1 MGPASMDEQ
10 ELCYTDIA
18 TLGRLY
24 RTRAVSP
31 TEATHAVLAR
41 IRRLDQ
47 QLNSFI
53 TVLEQPALE
62 QARQAE
68 AELASGHDHGP
79 LHGVPIS
86 LKDLIDTAGT
96 RTTAASRLW
105 RDRVPATSA
114 TVARRLEQAGAV
126 LIGKCNL
133 LEFAYGIVH
142 PDFGQC
148 NNPWNIQR
156 TSGGSSSGSAASVAA
171 GMGWGSVGTDTG
183 GSIRIPA
190 AYCGIVGLKPTY
202 GRVSLHGICPL
213 SASLDH
219 AGPLARTV
227 ADAAILFEALAGY
240 DPLDPYSIADS
251 VVDDAAAIADGVHG
265 LRLGVVAEHL
275 GADLQPGVA
284 EATWAAVRVLEQAGM
299 HVREIHILNLHAADD
314 ALVAAIMPEATLVH
328 ADWLR
333 DHPASYAVLTRTQLE
348 QGAQI
353 SAVDYLRAQAYRR
366 QLRADM
372 LDTLRD
378 VDVLISPT
386 VAWEAP
392 AEDPPVGE
400 GQGATE
406 ARRTGPYNLTGLP
419 AISVPCG
426 FSPQGLPLG
435 LQIAAAPLAE
445 RRLLRVAHTYEQRAG
460 WFRQHPPTI

>member
-1 MGPASMDEQ
+1 
-10 ELCYTDIA
+10 
-18 TLGRLY
+18 
-24 RTRAVSP
+24 
-31 TEATHAVLAR
+31 
-41 IRRLDQ
+41 
-47 QLNSFI
+47 
-53 TVLEQPALE
+53 
-62 QARQAE
+62 
-68 AELASGHDHGP
+68 
-79 LHGVPIS
+79 VPIS

-105 RDRVPATSA
+105 RNRVPTTNA
-114 TVARRLEQAGAV
+114 TVARRLEQAGAI

-142 PDFGQC
+142 PDYGQC
-148 NNPWNIQR
+148 NNPWDLQR

-171 GMGWGSVGTDTG
+171 GMGWGSIGTDTG

-190 AYCGIVGLKPTY
+190 AYCGVVGLKPTY

-227 ADAAILFEALAGY
+227 ADAAVLFATLAGQ
-240 DPLDPYSIADS
+240 DPLDPHSLADA
-251 VVDDAAAIADGVHG
+251 VDDDAATMTDDVRG
-265 LRLGVVAEHL
+265 LRVGVVAEHM
-275 GADLQPGVA
+275 GADLQAGVA
-284 EATWAAVRVLEQAGM
+284 ETTWAAVRVLEQAGM
-299 HVREIHILNLHAADD
+299 QVREIHIPSLRAADD
-314 ALVAAIMPEATLVH
+314 ALLAAIMPEATLVH

-333 DHPASYAVLTRTQLE
+333 EHPADYAALTRAQLE

-366 QLRADM
+366 RLRADM
-372 LDTLRD
+372 LDALGD
-378 VDVLISPT
+378 VDVLIGPT

-392 AEDPPVGE
+392 VEDPPVGE
-400 GQGATE
+400 GQGAAE

-426 FSPQGLPLG
+426 FGSQGLPLG

-445 RRLLRVAHTYEQRAG
+445 QLLLRVAHTYEQRAG
-460 WFRQHPPTI
+460 WFRQRPLFP

>member
-1 MGPASMDEQ
+1 MEQARMDEQ
-10 ELCYTDIA
+10 GLCYTDIG

-24 RTRAVSP
+24 RTRVISP
-31 TEATHAVLAR
+31 TEATRAVLDR

-47 QLNSFI
+47 RLNSFI
-53 TVLEQPALE
+53 TVLEQPALQ
-62 QARQAE
+62 QARKAE
-68 AELASGHDHGP
+68 TELASGHDRGP
-79 LHGVPIS
+79 LHGVPVS

-105 RDRVPATSA
+105 RDRVPKTSA
-114 TVARRLEQAGAV
+114 TVAQRLDQAGAV

-142 PDFGQC
+142 PDYGQC
-148 NNPWNIQR
+148 NNPWDIQR

-227 ADAAILFEALAGY
+227 ADAAILFAALAGY
-240 DPLDPYSIADS
+240 DPLDPHSLTDS
-251 VVDDAAAIADGVHG
+251 LASDASAITGEVRG
-265 LRLGVVAEHL
+265 LRLGVVAEHM
-275 GADLQPGVA
+275 GADLQPAVA

-299 HVREIHILNLHAADD
+299 HVRQIRIVSLPAADD
-314 ALVAAIMPEATLVH
+314 ALLAAIMPEARLVH
-328 ADWLR
+328 ADGLR
-333 DHPASYAVLTRTQLE
+333 DHPADYAALTRAQLE

-353 SAVDYLRAQAYRR
+353 SALDYLCAQAYRR

-372 LDTLRD
+372 LDALRQ

-392 AEDPPVGE
+392 SEDPPVGE

-419 AISVPCG
+419 AISLPCG
-426 FSPQGLPLG
+426 FSSQGLPLG

-445 RRLLRVAHTYEQRAG
+445 QLLLRVAHTYEKLAG
-460 WFRQHPPTI
+460 WFRQHPYP

>member
-1 MGPASMDEQ
+1 MDEQ

-24 RTRAVSP
+24 RARVVSP
-31 TEATHAVLAR
+31 TEATRAVLDR
-41 IRRLDQ
+41 IGRLDQ

-62 QARQAE
+62 QARRAE
-68 AELASGHDHGP
+68 AELASGHDRGP
-79 LHGVPIS
+79 LHGVPVS

-142 PDFGQC
+142 PDYGQC
-148 NNPWNIQR
+148 NNPWNVGR

-190 AYCGIVGLKPTY
+190 AYCGVVGLKPTY

-227 ADAAILFEALAGY
+227 ADAAILFEALAGH
-240 DPLDPYSIADS
+240 DPLDPHSIDGPPGHFS
-251 VVDDAAAIADGVHG
+251 AAKAVAALTDEARG
-265 LRLGVVAEHL
+265 LRLGVVAEHM

-299 HVREIHILNLHAADD
+299 RVREIQIVSLHAADD
-314 ALVAAIMPEATLVH
+314 ALLAAIMPEATLVH

-333 DHPASYAVLTRTQLE
+333 DHPADYAALTRAQIE

-353 SAVDYLRAQAYRR
+353 SAVDYLRAQAYRQR
-366 QLRADM
+366 LRADM
-372 LDTLRD
+372 LDALRT

-386 VAWEAP
+386 VAWAAP
-392 AEDPPVGE
+392 AEDPPVSE

-419 AISVPCG
+419 ALSVPCG
-426 FSPQGLPLG
+426 FDSQGLPLG

-445 RRLLRVAHTYEQRAG
+445 QLLLQVAHTYEQRAG
-460 WFRQHPPTI
+460 WFRQRPLAL

>member
-1 MGPASMDEQ
+1 MEMARMDEQ
-10 ELCYTDIA
+10 ELCFTDIA

-31 TEATHAVLAR
+31 TEATRAVLDR
-41 IRRLDQ
+41 IRRLDGR
-47 QLNSFI
+47 LNSFI

-62 QARQAE
+62 QARVAE
-68 AELASGHDHGP
+68 AELLRGHDRGP

-105 RDRVPATSA
+105 RDRVPTTSA

-142 PDFGQC
+142 PDYGQC
-148 NNPWNIQR
+148 NNPWDTQR

-190 AYCGIVGLKPTY
+190 SYCGVVGLKPTY
-202 GRVSLHGICPL
+202 GRISLHGICPL
-213 SASLDH
+213 SVSLDH
-219 AGPLARTV
+219 AGPLTRTV
-227 ADAAILFEALAGY
+227 ADAAILFDALAGY
-240 DPLDPYSIADS
+240 DSLDPHSLADT
-251 VVDDAAAIADGVHG
+251 VADNTAAITDGVRG
-265 LRLGVVAEHL
+265 LRLGVVVEHL
-275 GADLQPGVA
+275 GADLHPGVA
-284 EATWAAVRVLEQAGM
+284 EATWAAARELEQAGVY
-299 HVREIHILNLHAADD
+299 VREVQIAGLHAADD
-314 ALVAAIMPEATLVH
+314 ALLAAVMPEATLVH

-333 DHPASYAVLTRTQLE
+333 DQPDDYAALTRAQLE

-353 SAVDYLRAQAYRR
+353 SAVDYLRAQAYRQ
-366 QLRADM
+366 QLRAAM
-372 LDTLRD
+372 LATLRD

-392 AEDPPVGE
+392 AEDPPLEG

-406 ARRTGPYNLTGLP
+406 ARRSGPYNLTGLP

-426 FSPQGLPLG
+426 FGPQGLPLG

-445 RRLLRVAHTYEQRAG
+445 QLLLRVAHAYEQRAG
-460 WFRQHPPTI
+460 WFRQHPRSF

>member
-1 MGPASMDEQ
+1 MEPTTMDDQ

-18 TLGRLY
+18 TLGRRY
-24 RTRAVSP
+24 RSRVLSPVEATRAV
-31 TEATHAVLAR
+31 LDR
-41 IRRLDQ
+41 IGRLDGR
-47 QLNSFI
+47 LNSFI
-53 TVLEQPALE
+53 TVLEESALE

-68 AELASGHDHGP
+68 AELSRGVDRGP

-105 RDRVPATSA
+105 RDRVPTTTA
-114 TVARRLEQAGAV
+114 TVAHRLEQAGAV

-142 PDFGQC
+142 PDYGQC
-148 NNPWNIQR
+148 NNPWDLAR

-171 GMGWGSVGTDTG
+171 GMGWGSIGTDTG

-190 AYCGIVGLKPTY
+190 AYCGVVGLKPTY

-213 SASLDH
+213 SSSLDH

-227 ADAAILFEALAGY
+227 ADAAILLGAIAGH
-240 DPLDPYSIADS
+240 DPLDPSSLADPPADYRAALTDS
-251 VVDDAAAIADGVHG
+251 VRG
-265 LRLGVVAEHL
+265 LRMGVVVEHM
-275 GADLQPGVA
+275 GDDLRPGVA
-284 EATWAAVRVLEQAGM
+284 EATWAAVRELEQAGM
-299 HVREIHILNLHAADD
+299 ELREVHVAGLRAADD
-314 ALVAAIMPEATLVH
+314 PLLAVVMAEATLVH
-328 ADWLR
+328 AAWLR
-333 DHPASYAVLTRTQLE
+333 DRPADYASLTREQLE
-348 QGAQI
+348 QGAHI
-353 SAVDYLRAQAYRR
+353 AAVDYLQAQAYRQ
-366 QLRADM
+366 QLRASF
-372 LDTLRD
+372 LDALRD

-400 GQGATE
+400 GDGAIE

-419 AISVPCG
+419 AISVHCG
-426 FSPQGLPLG
+426 FGPQGLPLG

-445 RRLLRVAHTYEQRAG
+445 QLLLWVAHTYEQRAG
-460 WFRQHPPTI
+460 WFRQRPLLA

>member
-1 MGPASMDEQ
+1 MDEQ
-10 ELCYTDIA
+10 ALCYTDIA

-24 RTRAVSP
+24 RTRVISP
-31 TEATHAVLAR
+31 TEATRAVFDR

-47 QLNSFI
+47 RLNSFI

-62 QARQAE
+62 QARRAE
-68 AELASGHDHGP
+68 AELDSGHDRGP

-105 RDRVPATSA
+105 RDRVPTTSA
-114 TVARRLEQAGAV
+114 TVARRLEQAGAI

-142 PDFGQC
+142 PDYGPC
-148 NNPWNIQR
+148 NNPWDLQR

-171 GMGWGSVGTDTG
+171 GMGWGSIGTDTG

-190 AYCGIVGLKPTY
+190 AYCGVVGLKPTY

-227 ADAAILFEALAGY
+227 ADAAVLFAALAGH
-240 DPLDPYSIADS
+240 DPLDPHSLADAAD
-251 VVDDAAAIADGVHG
+251 DDAARMTDDVRG
-265 LRLGVVAEHL
+265 LRVGVVAEHM
-275 GADLQPGVA
+275 GADLQAGVA
-284 EATWAAVRVLEQAGM
+284 EATWAAVHVLEQAGM
-299 HVREIHILNLHAADD
+299 QVREIHILSLHAADE
-314 ALVAAIMPEATLVH
+314 ALLAAIMPEATLVH

-333 DHPASYAVLTRTQLE
+333 DHPADYAALTRAQLE

-366 QLRADM
+366 QLRVDM
-372 LDTLRD
+372 LDALGD

-392 AEDPPVGE
+392 VEDPPVGE

-406 ARRTGPYNLTGLP
+406 ARRSGPYNLTGLP
-419 AISVPCG
+419 AISAPCG
-426 FSPQGLPLG
+426 FGSQGLPLG

-445 RRLLRVAHTYEQRAG
+445 QLLLRVAHTYEQRAG
-460 WFRQHPPTI
+460 WFQQRPLFF

>member
-1 MGPASMDEQ
+1 MDEQ
-10 ELCYTDIA
+10 DLCYTDIT

-24 RTRAVSP
+24 RTHVISPVEATRAV
-31 TEATHAVLAR
+31 LDR

-47 QLNSFI
+47 RLNSFI
-53 TVLEQPALE
+53 TVLEQPALA

-68 AELASGHDHGP
+68 AELASGRDRGP

-105 RDRVPATSA
+105 GDRVPATSA
-114 TVARRLEQAGAV
+114 TVVRRLEQAGAV

-142 PDFGQC
+142 PDYGQC
-148 NNPWNIQR
+148 NNPWDIQR

-190 AYCGIVGLKPTY
+190 AYCGVVGLKPTY

-213 SASLDH
+213 SVSLDH

-227 ADAAILFEALAGY
+227 ADAAILFAALAGY
-240 DPLDPYSIADS
+240 DPLDPHSLAESATDETVAIT
-251 VVDDAAAIADGVHG
+251 DDLRG
-265 LRLGVVAEHL
+265 LRLGIVAEHM

-299 HVREIHILNLHAADD
+299 HVREIQIASLAAADD
-314 ALVAAIMPEATLVH
+314 ALLAAIMPEATLVH

-333 DHPASYAVLTRTQLE
+333 DHPTAYAAPTRAQLE
-348 QGAQI
+348 QGSQI
-353 SAVDYLRAQAYRR
+353 AAVDYLRAQAYRQ

-372 LDTLRD
+372 LGALRE

-392 AEDPPVGE
+392 VEDPPVGQ
-400 GQGATE
+400 GQGADE

-426 FSPQGLPLG
+426 FGSQGLPLG

-445 RRLLRVAHTYEQRAG
+445 HRLLQVAHTYEQRAG
-460 WFRQHPPTI
+460 WFRQHPANVE

>member
-1 MGPASMDEQ
+1 MNEQ

-24 RTRAVSP
+24 RSHAVSPIEATRAV
-31 TEATHAVLAR
+31 LDR
-41 IRRLDQ
+41 IRRLDPR
-47 QLNSFI
+47 LNSFI

-68 AELASGHDHGP
+68 AELLRGQDRGP

-105 RDRVPATSA
+105 RDRVPETSA
-114 TVARRLEQAGAV
+114 TVARRLEEAGAV
-126 LIGKCNL
+126 RIGKCNL

-142 PDFGQC
+142 PDYGQC
-148 NNPWNIQR
+148 NNPWDIQR

-171 GMGWGSVGTDTG
+171 GMGWGSIGTDTG

-190 AYCGIVGLKPTY
+190 AYCGVVGLKPTY

-227 ADAAILFEALAGY
+227 ADAAILFDALAGY
-240 DPLDPYSIADS
+240 DPLDPHSLAEA
-251 VVDDAAAIADGVHG
+251 VAGDATAITDGVQG

-275 GADLQPGVA
+275 GADLQPGLA
-284 EATWAAVRVLEQAGM
+284 EATWAAVRMLEQAGM
-299 HVREIHILNLHAADD
+299 HVREVRIAHLQAADD
-314 ALVAAIMPEATLVH
+314 ALLAAIMPEATLVH
-328 ADWLR
+328 ANWLR
-333 DHPASYAVLTRTQLE
+333 DHPTGYAALTRAQLE
-348 QGAQI
+348 QGAHI
-353 SAVDYLRAQAYRR
+353 SAVDYLRAQAYRQ

-372 LDTLRD
+372 LDVLRN

-392 AEDPPVGE
+392 EEDPPVGE
-400 GQGATE
+400 GQGAAE

-426 FSPQGLPLG
+426 FGSHGLPLG

-445 RRLLRVAHTYEQRAG
+445 QLLLRVAHTYEQRAG
-460 WFRQHPPTI
+460 WFRQRPPSFAQPG

>member
-1 MGPASMDEQ
+1 MDEQ

-24 RTRAVSP
+24 RTRAISP
-31 TEATHAVLAR
+31 TEATRAVLDR
-41 IRRLDQ
+41 IRQLDQ

-62 QARQAE
+62 QARHAE
-68 AELASGHDHGP
+68 AELASGHDRGP
-79 LHGVPIS
+79 LHGVPVS

-142 PDFGQC
+142 PDYGQC
-148 NNPWNIQR
+148 NNPWNIRR

-190 AYCGIVGLKPTY
+190 AYCGVVGLKPTY

-240 DPLDPYSIADS
+240 DPLDPHSLADS
-251 VVDDAAAIADGVHG
+251 VADDAAAITDEVRG
-265 LRLGVVAEHL
+265 LRLGVVAEHM

-284 EATWAAVRVLEQAGM
+284 EATWAAVRTLEQAGM
-299 HVREIHILNLHAADD
+299 HVLEIQIVSLHAADD
-314 ALVAAIMPEATLVH
+314 ALLAAIMPEATLVH

-333 DHPASYAVLTRTQLE
+333 DHPAGYAALTRAQLE

-353 SAVDYLRAQAYRR
+353 SAVDYLRAQVYRQ

-372 LDTLRD
+372 LDALRT

-386 VAWEAP
+386 VAWAAP

-426 FSPQGLPLG
+426 FGPQGLPLG

-445 RRLLRVAHTYEQRAG
+445 QLLLRVAHTYEQRAG
-460 WFRQHPPTI
+460 WFRQRPLSL

>member
-1 MGPASMDEQ
+1 MEQARMDEQ
-10 ELCYTDIA
+10 ALCYTDIA

-24 RTRAVSP
+24 RTRVISP
-31 TEATHAVLAR
+31 TEATRAVLDR

-47 QLNSFI
+47 RLNSFI

-62 QARQAE
+62 QARRAE
-68 AELASGHDHGP
+68 AELADGYDRGP

-114 TVARRLEQAGAV
+114 TVARRLEQAGAI

-142 PDFGQC
+142 PDYGQC
-148 NNPWNIQR
+148 NNPWDIQR
-156 TSGGSSSGSAASVAA
+156 TSGGSSSGSAAAVAA

-190 AYCGIVGLKPTY
+190 AYCGVVGLKPTY

-213 SASLDH
+213 SVSLDH
-219 AGPLARTV
+219 AGPLARSV
-227 ADAAILFEALAGY
+227 ADAAILFAALAGY
-240 DPLDPYSIADS
+240 DPLDPFSLIDS
-251 VVDDAAAIADGVHG
+251 VADDAVVITDEVRG
-265 LRLGVVAEHL
+265 LRLGIVAEHM
-275 GADLQPGVA
+275 GTDLQPGVT

-299 HVREIHILNLHAADD
+299 DVREIHILSLHAADD
-314 ALVAAIMPEATLVH
+314 ALLAAIMPEATLVH

-333 DHPASYAVLTRTQLE
+333 DHSADYAALTRAQLE

-353 SAVDYLRAQAYRR
+353 SAVDYLRAQAYR
-366 QLRADM
+366 QLLRADM
-372 LDTLRD
+372 LDSLRT
-378 VDVLISPT
+378 VDVLMGPT
-386 VAWEAP
+386 VAWAAP
-392 AEDPPVGE
+392 VEDPPVGE
-400 GQGATE
+400 GQGAIE

-445 RRLLRVAHTYEQRAG
+445 QLLLRIAHTYEQRAG
-460 WFRQHPPTI
+460 WFRQHPLSL

>member
-1 MGPASMDEQ
+1 MDEQ
-10 ELCYTDIA
+10 ALCYTDIA

-24 RTRAVSP
+24 RTRALSP
-31 TEATHAVLAR
+31 SEATRAVIER
-41 IRRLDQ
+41 IRRLDRR
-47 QLNSFI
+47 LNSFI

-68 AELASGHDHGP
+68 AELAGGHDRGP

-105 RDRVPATSA
+105 RERVPEASA

-142 PDFGQC
+142 PDYGQC
-148 NNPWNIQR
+148 NNPWDTGR

-190 AYCGIVGLKPTY
+190 AYCGVVGLKPTY

-213 SASLDH
+213 SVSLDH

-227 ADAAILFEALAGY
+227 ADAAILLDALAGY
-240 DPLDPYSIADS
+240 DPLDPHSLADPAMET
-251 VVDDAAAIADGVHG
+251 VTALTGEVRG

-275 GADLQPGVA
+275 GADLEPGVA

-299 HVREIHILNLHAADD
+299 HVREVQIASLPAADD
-314 ALVAAIMPEATLVH
+314 ALLAAIMPEATLVH
-328 ADWLR
+328 AGWLR
-333 DHPASYAVLTRTQLE
+333 EHPEGYAALTRAQLE
-348 QGAQI
+348 QGAHI
-353 SAVDYLRAQAYRR
+353 PAIDYLRAQAYRQ

-372 LDTLRD
+372 LDTLRY
-378 VDVLISPT
+378 VDVLASPS
-386 VAWEAP
+386 VAWAAP
-392 AEDPPVGE
+392 AEDPPVGQ
-400 GQGATE
+400 GQGAIE

-419 AISVPCG
+419 AISLPCG
-426 FSPQGLPLG
+426 FDPQGLPLG
-435 LQIAAAPLAE
+435 MQLAAAPLAE
-445 RRLLRVAHTYEQRAG
+445 PLLLRVAQAYEQRAG
-460 WFRQHPPTI
+460 WFRQRPRLE

>member
-1 MGPASMDEQ
+1 MVQAPMDEQ

-24 RTRAVSP
+24 RAHVITP
-31 TEATHAVLAR
+31 TEATRAVLDR
-41 IRRLDQ
+41 IGRLDRR
-47 QLNSFI
+47 LNSFI
-53 TVLEQPALE
+53 RVLEQSALQ

-68 AELASGHDHGP
+68 AELAGGRDRGP

-86 LKDLIDTAGT
+86 LKDIIDTAGT

-114 TVARRLEQAGAV
+114 TVARRLQEAGAV

-142 PDFGQC
+142 PDYGQC
-148 NNPWNIQR
+148 NNPWDTQR

-190 AYCGIVGLKPTY
+190 SYCGVVGLKPTY

-219 AGPLARTV
+219 AGPLARSV
-227 ADAAILFEALAGY
+227 ADAAILFAALAGH
-240 DPLDPYSIADS
+240 DPLDPLSLP
-251 VVDDAAAIADGVHG
+251 DAVAGDLGTMTETVRG
-265 LRLGVVAEHL
+265 LRLGLVAEHM

-284 EATWAAVRVLEQAGM
+284 EATWAAVRLLEQAGM
-299 HVREIHILNLHAADD
+299 HVREIHIPSLHAADD
-314 ALVAAIMPEATLVH
+314 ALLAAVMPEATLVH

-333 DHPASYAVLTRTQLE
+333 EHPDDYAALTREQLE

-366 QLRADM
+366 QLRSDM
-372 LDTLRD
+372 LDALHT
-378 VDVLISPT
+378 VDVLIGPT

-392 AEDPPVGE
+392 VEDPPVGE

-406 ARRTGPYNLTGLP
+406 ARRSGPYNLTGLP

-426 FSPQGLPLG
+426 FGPHGLPLG

-445 RRLLRVAHTYEQRAG
+445 QLLLRVAHTYEQHAG
-460 WFRQHPPTI
+460 WYRQRPALP

>member
-1 MGPASMDEQ
+1 M
-10 ELCYTDIA
+10 TK
-18 TLGRLY
+18 
-24 RTRAVSP
+24 
-31 TEATHAVLAR
+31 
-41 IRRLDQ
+41 
-47 QLNSFI
+47 
-53 TVLEQPALE
+53 LEQPALE

-68 AELASGHDHGP
+68 AELAGGHDRGP
-79 LHGVPIS
+79 LHGVPVS

-126 LIGKCNL
+126 LLGKCNL

-142 PDFGQC
+142 PDYGQC
-148 NNPWNIQR
+148 NNPWDTQR

-171 GMGWGSVGTDTG
+171 GMGWGSIGTDTG

-190 AYCGIVGLKPTY
+190 AYCGVVGLKPTY

-227 ADAAILFEALAGY
+227 ADAAILFAALAEYHPHSLAG
-240 DPLDPYSIADS
+240 S
-251 VVDDAAAIADGVHG
+251 VANDAAAMTDNVRG
-265 LRLGVVAEHL
+265 LRLGVVAEHM

-299 HVREIHILNLHAADD
+299 QVREIQIVSLHAADD
-314 ALVAAIMPEATLVH
+314 ALLAAIMPEATLVH

-333 DHPASYAVLTRTQLE
+333 DHPADYAALTHKQLE
-348 QGAQI
+348 QGAHI

-366 QLRADM
+366 KLRADM
-372 LDTLRD
+372 LDALRT
-378 VDVLISPT
+378 VDLLISPT

-392 AEDPPVGE
+392 LEDPPLE
-400 GQGATE
+400 GGTGATE

-419 AISVPCG
+419 AISVSCG
-426 FSPQGLPLG
+426 FGPQRLPFG

-445 RRLLRVAHTYEQRAG
+445 QLLLRVAHTYEQRAG
-460 WFRQHPPTI
+460 WFGQHPLSLW